1 MREGQIKHLV
11 YSMENAVLNLPPGQE
26 EMVWLVDFKGW
37 TINKAVPLKTVQE
50 TAYVLQTHYPERL
63 SVGILYNPPHI
74 FETFYTVRASLFQG
88 SEWVQLTVEER
99 IKVFV

>member
-11 YSMENAVLNLPPGQE
+11 YSMENAVFNLPPGQE

-74 FETFYTVRASLFQG
+74 FETFYMVRASLFQG